1 MNPAAQ
7 KVRRGTVLKKDFAFC
22 CEYCRESKRNEGCGM
37 MRFVRE
43 VLIQSLVVIVVM
55 YLVQIIKYWIVGE
68 VRPSPLGVTL
78 SLVGGYLLSEV
89 IVKKLNEK

>member
-1 MNPAAQ
+1 
-7 KVRRGTVLKKDFAFC
+7 
-22 CEYCRESKRNEGCGM
+22 M

-68 VRPSPLGVTL
+68 VSPSPPGVIL

>member
-1 MNPAAQ
+1 
-7 KVRRGTVLKKDFAFC
+7 
-22 CEYCRESKRNEGCGM
+22 M

-55 YLVQIIKYWIVGE
+55 YLVQFIKYWIVGE
-68 VRPSPLGVTL
+68 VRPSPLGVIL

>member
-1 MNPAAQ
+1 MLH
-7 KVRRGTVLKKDFAFC
+7 KKCGRVLFRKRDFAFC
-22 CEYCRESKRNEGCGM
+22 REYCRESKRNEGCGM

-68 VRPSPLGVTL
+68 VRPSPLGVIL